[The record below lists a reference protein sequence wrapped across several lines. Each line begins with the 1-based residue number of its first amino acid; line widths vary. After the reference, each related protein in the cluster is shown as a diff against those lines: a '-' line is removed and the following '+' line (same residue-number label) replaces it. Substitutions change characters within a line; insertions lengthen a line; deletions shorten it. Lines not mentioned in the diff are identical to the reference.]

1 MRGPAIPTGLLH
13 DGWLAF
19 RNRLLT
25 SPAFQQFSLRFP
37 LFRPIARGQS
47 EALFDLVA
55 GFVYSQVLHASVET
69 GLLELLKEPQSAEA
83 LARRMGWRPTEL
95 LLLLNAAS
103 SLGLVE
109 RRSDRTYCLGF
120 RGAALAAH
128 PWIAKFIGHHDRF
141 YADLADPVRLLR
153 GEVQDTRLQKFWNYH
168 PDNAEA
174 AAYTRLMAASQE
186 AVSDEILA
194 VHDFSRYRSLLD
206 VGGGDG
212 SFLRR
217 VAKRYPQISLTLFDL
232 PQVIA
237 QVGPHQPFTALS
249 GHFLRDPLPRGA
261 DCVTLI
267 RVVHDHD
274 DDTVS
279 SLFDRLREV
288 NDTGA
293 TLLIA
298 EPMKGRHTSR
308 RVTDAYFDLYFAAM
322 GSGRTR
328 SAKEIA
334 ALARPAGWGSPRVR
348 QTRLPLVA
356 SVLLLTAG
364 DRPA

>member
-1 MRGPAIPTGLLH
+1 MRGPAKLTGFLH
-13 DGWLAF
+13 DGWLAL
-19 RNRLLT
+19 RNRLIA
-25 SPAFQQFSLRFP
+25 SAEFQQFSLRFP
-37 LFRPIARGQS
+37 LFRPIARRQS

-55 GFVYSQVLHASVET
+55 GFVYSQVMHASVET

-83 LARRMGWRPTEL
+83 LARRMGWPPTEL
-95 LLLLNAAS
+95 QLLLNAAS

-109 RRSDRTYCLGF
+109 QRSDRTYCLGF

-141 YADLADPVRLLR
+141 YADLADPVRLLK
-153 GEVQDTRLQKFWNYH
+153 GEVQETQLRKFWNYH
-168 PDNAEA
+168 SDNAEA

-186 AVSDEILA
+186 AVSEEILVA
-194 VHDFSRYRSLLD
+194 HDFSRYRSILD

-217 VAKRYPQISLTLFDL
+217 IAGRYPQISLTLFDL
-232 PQVIA
+232 PQVVA
-237 QVGPHQPFTALS
+237 LAGNPQPFTAVP
-249 GHFLRDPLPRGA
+249 GHFLHDPLPRGA
-261 DCVTLI
+261 DCVTLV

-274 DDTVS
+274 DGTVS
-279 SLFDRLREV
+279 SLFDRLRQA
-288 NDTGA
+288 NDTGT

-298 EPMKGRHTSR
+298 EPMKDRRTSR

-328 SAKEIA
+328 SAREIA
-334 ALARPAGWGSPRVR
+334 ALARPAGWGSPRFR